1 MTYNELNNTNSQKGV
16 LMKRLIVLVAAVT
29 LFGVLGAIDLEWMGE
44 FRTRGTAMYDDT
56 SENLSNYIDSRFR
69 LEFDANVVTDLDLRA
84 AFEVGDFVWGSPFT
98 SYMVETNEAYINYRL
113 SCLNAN
119 LKIGKQYWADHRGLV
134 FDDYITGA
142 ILSMDD
148 LAGFKTEFG
157 MLKFPLSNAP
167 STWWMMNMQTEAP
180 MTMGIT
186 ALAGYVDG
194 VKMETISA
202 LPYVTLQTDIVTVDI
217 NPFLD
222 YQYRRE
228 EFGMGA
234 AVKANANLGIME
246 VGGDLL
252 FAAENGL
259 TTLSPW
265 YQNGLYLYGIGTH
278 HDGLNIYWNT
288 PYEHNTDAFISVVG
302 HVKYALNEKAKFFA
316 AAGLLTD
323 IGMEANFGLEC
334 KLIPDFL
341 SASCYAALG
350 INDPTDQTDMA
361 LGATLKA
368 EF

>member
-1 MTYNELNNTNSQKGV
+1 
-16 LMKRLIVLVAAVT
+16 MKRLIVLVPTVL
-29 LFGVLGAIDLEWMGE
+29 LFGLLGAIDLEWMGE
-44 FRTRGTAMYDDT
+44 FRTRGAAMYDDS
-56 SENLSNYIDSRFR
+56 SEILSSEIDSRFW
-69 LEFDANVVTDLDLRA
+69 LEFDANIVTDLDLRA
-84 AFEVGDFVWGSPFT
+84 AFEVEDFVWGSPST
-98 SYMVETNEAYINYRL
+98 SYMVEINEAYINYRL

-119 LKIGKQYWADHRGLV
+119 LKIGKQYWADHRGLF
-134 FDDYITGA
+134 FDDFITGA

-157 MLKFPLSNAP
+157 MLKFPLSNNP
-167 STWWMMNMQTEAP
+167 STWWMVNMQTEAP

-194 VKMETISA
+194 EKMESISA
-202 LPYVTLQTDIVTVDI
+202 LPYLTLQTYLVTVDI

-228 EFGMGA
+228 DFGLGA
-234 AVKANANLGIME
+234 AVKANAELGALE

-252 FAAENGL
+252 FALENGI

-265 YQNGLYLYGIGTH
+265 YQNGLHLYGIGTY

-288 PYEHNTDAFISVVG
+288 PYEFNTDTFISVVG
-302 HVKYALNEKAKFFA
+302 NVKYALSEKAKFFA

-323 IGMEANFGLEC
+323 IGMEANLGLEC

-341 SASCYAALG
+341 SGSCYAALG
-350 INDPTDQTDMA
+350 INDSSDQIDMA
-361 LGATLKA
+361 VGATIKA